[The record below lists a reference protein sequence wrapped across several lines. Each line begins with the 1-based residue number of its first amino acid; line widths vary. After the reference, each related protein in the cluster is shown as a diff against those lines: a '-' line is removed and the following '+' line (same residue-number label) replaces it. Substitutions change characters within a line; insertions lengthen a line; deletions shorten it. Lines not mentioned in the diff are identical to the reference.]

1 MTTSKGHGM
10 NEQPLTRELA
20 EVVERLRRTLE
31 AKKEAATPET
41 PQNAPKPQAKVV
53 HLPFWNDEQRG
64 TPNCFLRSALFA
76 AIYGN
81 SSRRYLKNAVLAV
94 QGDITIRYTGEQ
106 LSQSDL
112 DLVMAAL
119 HLARQH
125 PLGHICH
132 FRSYAFLKAIGR
144 SDSKP
149 NYLWLD
155 TTITRLIACA
165 VKIRLG
171 QRVFEG
177 SILSSC
183 IRDEGSDV
191 YKLTFDPNFVKLFG
205 ASDWTAIDW
214 NMRRK
219 LGRSPLA
226 QWVYDYAVSHVGT
239 KIKLKTLQKLSG
251 RESDTPKIFN
261 KAVRRAQEMLE
272 NAVAA
277 TIEIDDTGL
286 VTITHKLSPSQLRHT
301 ARRS

>member
-1 MTTSKGHGM
+1 MIK
-10 NEQPLTRELA
+10 QPLTRDLS
-20 EVVERLRRTLE
+20 EVLESLGRTLE
-31 AKKEAATPET
+31 AKARKEKEAATPEPLQDT
-41 PQNAPKPQAKVV
+41 PVPQAKVV
-53 HLPFWNDEQRG
+53 CLPFWNDRERG

-81 SSRRYLKNAVLAV
+81 KSRRYLKNALLAV

-125 PLGHICH
+125 PLGAICH
-132 FRSYAFLKAIGR
+132 FRGYAFLKAIGR
-144 SDSKP
+144 SDGQR
-149 NYLWLD
+149 NYLWLE

-191 YKLTFDPNFVKLFG
+191 YKLTFDPDFAKLFG
-205 ASDWTAIDW
+205 TNGWTAIDW

-219 LGRSPLA
+219 LTRSPLA
-226 QWVYDYAVSHVGT
+226 QWIYDYAVSHIGT
-239 KIKLKTLQKLSG
+239 KIKLETLQKLSG
-251 RESDTPKIFN
+251 REDDTPKIFN
-261 KAVRRAQEMLE
+261 KAVRRAKVMLE
-272 NAVAA
+272 KAKAA
-277 TIEIDDTGL
+277 TIAIDAAGL
-286 VTITHKLSPSQLRHT
+286 VTITHKLSPSQIRHA
-301 ARRS
+301 ARKS

>member
-1 MTTSKGHGM
+1 MTK
-10 NEQPLTRELA
+10 QPLTRDLA
-20 EVVERLRRTLE
+20 EVMESLHRTVKARE
-31 AKKEAATPET
+31 EKEAATPE
-41 PQNAPKPQAKVV
+41 PLQDAPKPPAKIV

-132 FRSYAFLKAIGR
+132 FRGYAFLKSIGR
-144 SDSKP
+144 SDNAV
-149 NYLWLD
+149 NYAWMSA
-155 TTITRLIACA
+155 TITRLIACA

-183 IRDEGSDV
+183 TRDEGSDV
-191 YKLTFDPNFVKLFG
+191 YKLIFDPDFVKLFG
-205 ASDWTAIDW
+205 VNDWTAVDLKT
-214 NMRRK
+214 RRK

-226 QWVYDYAVSHVGT
+226 QWIYDYAISHVGT
-239 KIKLKTLQKLSG
+239 KIKLETLQQLSG

-261 KAVRRAQEMLE
+261 KAVRRARKCSKKPL
-272 NAVAA
+272 
-277 TIEIDDTGL
+277 
-286 VTITHKLSPSQLRHT
+286 P
-301 ARRS
+301 